1 MTRGLFLFAAAGLLV
16 LQTAAHAQLRECA
29 PDVEKF
35 CKGIPPGGGRLMVC
49 LRSHGDQL
57 SPGCRSALGGGKAA
71 AGGGSSAQQAC
82 RSDAMKFCASAR
94 GDQAKMKSCLASHA
108 AELSDG
114 CKTAMIQAGAS
125 K

>member
-1 MTRGLFLFAAAGLLV
+1 VTRSRLVLAAAAVLL

-29 PDVEKF
+29 PDVQKF
-35 CKGIPPGGGRLMVC
+35 CKGTPPGGGRLMQC
-49 LRSHGDQL
+49 LQGHKDQL
-57 SPGCRSALGGGKAA
+57 SAGCKTAMGVTSGPP
-71 AGGGSSAQQAC
+71 SAQEAC

-114 CKTAMIQAGAS
+114 CKTAMIQAGAAG

>member
-1 MTRGLFLFAAAGLLV
+1 MTRRLTVLAAASLLL
-16 LQTAAHAQLRECA
+16 LQTAAHAQLRDCA
-29 PDVEKF
+29 PDVERF

-49 LRSHGDQL
+49 LRGHGDQL
-57 SPGCRSALGGGKAA
+57 SPACKGALGVK
-71 AGGGSSAQQAC
+71 AGGGSSAQEAC

-114 CKTAMIQAGAS
+114 CKTAMIQAGA

>member
-1 MTRGLFLFAAAGLLV
+1 MTRRLLV
-16 LQTAAHAQLRECA
+16 MAATCLLLATTAHAQLRQCA
-29 PDVEKF
+29 PDVERF
-35 CKGIPPGGGRLMVC
+35 CKGTPPGGGRLMQC
-49 LRSHGDQL
+49 LQSHKDQL
-57 SPGCRSALGGGKAA
+57 SDGCKGAMGLKSGPP
-71 AGGGSSAQQAC
+71 SAQEAC

-114 CKTAMIQAGAS
+114 CKTAMIQAGAAG